1 MTPAEELAKLKQRSP
16 RNAFRELPRVFD
28 CNLKER
34 REVLGLTQRD
44 VCRGTQLNISTVCR
58 VEQGIELTLSRA
70 LKLAEFFGCSVH
82 EIWKPLPTQ
91 QEKRD
96 G

>member
-16 RNAFRELPRVFD
+16 REAFRELPKVFD
-28 CNLKER
+28 CDLKER
-34 REVLGLTQRD
+34 REALGLSQRD
-44 VCRGTQLNISTVCR
+44 VCRATRINVSTVCR
-58 VEQGIELTLSRA
+58 VEQGIDLTLSRA
-70 LKLAEFFGCSVH
+70 LNLAAFFGCSVH